1 MVHIQYNT
9 CRCIAMHSHL
19 THLQLEHYKGNK
31 KVEKKAAEIF
41 TKFKGLF
48 VANVCGWNK
57 GKAAGSGAQN
67 TSTHVTHSDISKH
80 PSLPDAVADLHSNSN
95 SNLDAVDDTR
105 ADTDCCPP
113 PEDKQEG
120 TSADS
125 AGRGEEPGIANSSA
139 ATDTTLNTMDSP
151 ALENNQEGAAT
162 SCSAGTTEDLHG
174 DNTPAVDNAASDTL
188 HSPPLEVSPD
198 NKKESTDSSSVQG
211 ANTVAVLQVKQIGDT
226 SVDGHLTMQGLMEV
240 VGGGSSE
247 VDQIVP

>member
-1 MVHIQYNT
+1 
-9 CRCIAMHSHL
+9 MHFHL

-67 TSTHVTHSDISKH
+67 TSTHVAHSDISKH
-80 PSLPDAVADLHSNSN
+80 PSLPDAVGDLHSTCNSTHP
-95 SNLDAVDDTR
+95 SVIHSTLGAVDDTR

-113 PEDKQEG
+113 PEGKREG

-125 AGRGEEPGIANSSA
+125 AGRGEEPSIANNSA
-139 ATDTTLNTMDSP
+139 ATDTTLNTTDSP
-151 ALENNQEGAAT
+151 ALENNQEGTAT

-174 DNTPAVDNAASDTL
+174 DSTPAVDNAVSDT
-188 HSPPLEVSPD
+188 HQSPPLEVSPD

-211 ANTVAVLQVKQIGDT
+211 GNTVTALQVKQIGDT

-240 VGGGSSE
+240 VGGSGSE